1 MHQLMPSFYF
11 LFEIYEYSFYRLPGE
26 AMQIDRIMDAFAK
39 HYCNQNPNL
48 FDEKDTCYILSFA
61 VIMLNTSLHNPNV
74 KTKITCEFLSKTG
87 LDKNIADLLR
97 SYLFT
102 FFR

>member
-1 MHQLMPSFYF
+1 MNIL
-11 LFEIYEYSFYRLPGE
+11 FYRLPGE

-74 KTKITCEFLSKTG
+74 KTKITCKFLLKIE
-87 LDKNIADLLR
+87 LDKNIADLLG
-97 SYLFT
+97 
-102 FFR
+102 

>member
-1 MHQLMPSFYF
+1 MPILLSDLYF
-11 LFEIYEYSFYRLPGE
+11 FGKLLSIFCRLPGE

-74 KTKITCEFLSKTG
+74 KTKITCEFLLKTG
-87 LDKNIADLLR
+87 HDKI
-97 SYLFT
+97 YIYVYVFII
-102 FFR
+102 FVYIF

>member
-1 MHQLMPSFYF
+1 MYLILIPSFYF

-74 KTKITCEFLSKTG
+74 KTKITCEFLLKTG
-87 LDKNIADLLR
+87 HDKIYIYIYMYMF
-97 SYLFT
+97 S
-102 FFR
+102 

>member
-1 MHQLMPSFYF
+1 
-11 LFEIYEYSFYRLPGE
+11 
-26 AMQIDRIMDAFAK
+26 MQIDRIMDAFAK

-74 KTKITCEFLSKTG
+74 KTKITCEFLLNTK
-87 LDKNIADLLR
+87 LDKNICSR
-97 SYLFT
+97 PVKTIFVYI
-102 FFR
+102 FR